1 MKVNKDKRHLL
12 ISGSNNNS
20 INVDG
25 SIIEKSNCKKF
36 LGVNVDYKLKLNEA
50 LDSIFE
56 KSRSKSK
63 CLL

>member
-25 SIIEKSNCKKF
+25 SITEKSNCKKF